1 MDIDFT
7 ALDNLAKPEATTEEK
22 SKTPQQAPTLQKK
35 ADNRK
40 QQLEFSADVLKVHQ
54 EAKRKTTL
62 LISDIT
68 KGLQQGEDIHDLFL
82 KALEAL
88 ALTTNAPDFYQ
99 RSRETLKTVYGV
111 GLGEARPLEIELED
125 IRRRLER
132 LQTALKQADGAEE
145 QRRLKNAIKA
155 HEKRVEKL
163 TASD

>member
-1 MDIDFT
+1 M
-7 ALDNLAKPEATTEEK
+7 
-22 SKTPQQAPTLQKK
+22 
-35 ADNRK
+35 
-40 QQLEFSADVLKVHQ
+40 
-54 EAKRKTTL
+54 
-62 LISDIT
+62 
-68 KGLQQGEDIHDLFL
+68 
-82 KALEAL
+82 